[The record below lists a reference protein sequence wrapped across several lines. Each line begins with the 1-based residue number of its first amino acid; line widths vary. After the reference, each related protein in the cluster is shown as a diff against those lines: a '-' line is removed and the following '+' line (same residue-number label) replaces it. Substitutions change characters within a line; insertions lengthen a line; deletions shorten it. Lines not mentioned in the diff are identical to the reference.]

1 MRSFELISFVSLRTL
16 RFILLWL
23 VYYIITKQKKFKL
36 VTSHFLYNNRKQKAK
51 LNQFYCNQVKLKD
64 KTDEKKF
71 VGILL
76 ETIFTTNSKKKKASE
91 SEKNK
96 ILYTFQVFKI
106 LNLGHLFQIW
116 II

>member
-1 MRSFELISFVSLRTL
+1 MSL

-23 VYYIITKQKKFKL
+23 VYYIITNKQKFKL

-76 ETIFTTNSKKKKASE
+76 ETIFTTNSKKKKS
-91 SEKNK
+91 
-96 ILYTFQVFKI
+96 IRI
-106 LNLGHLFQIW
+106 R
-116 II
+116 

>member
-1 MRSFELISFVSLRTL
+1 MQNFYIASNFDVV
-16 RFILLWL
+16 FIF
-23 VYYIITKQKKFKL
+23 Y
-36 VTSHFLYNNRKQKAK
+36 

-91 SEKNK
+91 SDKNK
-96 ILYTFQVFKI
+96 ILYTFQKKNTIVIKI
-106 LNLGHLFQIW
+106 V
-116 II
+116 